1 MNRMLNAYRIGIPVL
16 GGLLLAGGLV
26 FTTEWSVHL
35 PWIAPLVVVVAVL
48 RRAQLPVT
56 KYTAVQLIG
65 MAAVGG
71 SLVVGPVAISLALA
85 AGIYIAD
92 RVWLRRDGTAAWI
105 NASREVVALLASAG
119 WYSWIRGPLGATD
132 QLDGNSVPAIALFI
146 LLQFLISKLLCY
158 FSLLLRGKLLPQ
170 ERSLILRYEVIA
182 LGSGVVAL
190 SALLVSVNFLG
201 WRGAGVVL
209 VVLAFAGLLLRRIV
223 EESIA
228 AEELNTVL
236 TIELVGATSE
246 GTLGEAIRRIEELG
260 HRLLEWRE
268 LRVLRAEADGATLIY
283 RSGPTAMTIHEP
295 APLDG
300 TNLRRE
306 VLETGR
312 AIFLGDADRDPR
324 VERPLPDAASRAV
337 VPLRFGDRTIG
348 VLELDTHKREA
359 YGPKESL
366 LIRRIANQ
374 MATTIHVID
383 LRNPLLATVERL
395 TREVETLT
403 TSARALRG
411 GSEAV
416 AHTAAE
422 IGRAAVEEAEQV
434 ARGLEVTTALSE
446 RSATAASDARL
457 AHEGTRKASA
467 IATEYRGTVDA
478 ALERLVGAKRFVS
491 EGSDRVALLARA
503 TEQVSGFISV
513 IRELAVQTNLL
524 ALNAAIEAA
533 RAGHEGRGFAVV
545 ADEVRK
551 LAEESGRAADE
562 ATGILRDFEQRMRE
576 TAALMERGEA
586 LVGDA
591 ETLSGG
597 AREALGSIVSA
608 TAGAASHAARIAG
621 LADDQGSDVARLK
634 ERMQRV
640 GEISGRNRTGAER
653 VATAAADQATALREM
668 ERATTGLRTIVGELS
683 DLTARITGIR

>member
-1 MNRMLNAYRIGIPVL
+1 MNRILNAYRIAIPLL
-16 GGLLLAGGLV
+16 GGLLLTVGLV
-26 FTTEWSVHL
+26 FTTEWSVQL
-35 PWIAPLVVVVAVL
+35 PWIAPLVVAVAVL
-48 RRAQLPVT
+48 RRTQLPVT
-56 KYTAVQLIG
+56 KYTAVQLVG

-71 SLVVGPVAISLALA
+71 SLVVGPVATATALA
-85 AGIYIAD
+85 AGIYFAD

-105 NASREVVALLASAG
+105 NASREVIALLASAG
-119 WYSWIRGPLGATD
+119 WYAWMRGPLGATA
-132 QLDGNSVPAIALFI
+132 QLDGTSVPAIALFI

-158 FSLLLRGKLLPQ
+158 FSLVLRDKLLPQ

-190 SALLVSVNFLG
+190 SALLISVAFLG

-236 TIELVGATSE
+236 TIELAGASSE
-246 GTLGEAIRRIEELG
+246 GSLEEAIRRIEELG

-268 LRVLRAEADGATLIY
+268 LRVLRAEAGAATLIY
-283 RSGPTAMTIHEP
+283 RSLPGSITTPEP

-312 AIFLGDADRDPR
+312 AIFLGHADRDPR

-348 VLELDTHKREA
+348 ILELDTHKRDA

-374 MATTIHVID
+374 MATTMHVID
-383 LRNPLLATVERL
+383 LRNPLLATVDRL
-395 TREVETLT
+395 TRELETLT
-403 TSARALRG
+403 TSTRVLRG
-411 GSEAV
+411 GSESV

-446 RSATAASDARL
+446 RSASAASDARL

-467 IATEYRGTVDA
+467 IATEYRGTVDS

-491 EGSDRVALLARA
+491 EGSDRVALLAKA
-503 TEQVSGFISV
+503 TEQVTGFISV

-551 LAEESGRAADE
+551 LAEESGRAADD

-586 LVGDA
+586 LLGDA

-597 AREALGSIVSA
+597 AREALGAIVSA
-608 TAGAASHAARIAG
+608 TAGAAAHTARIAG
-621 LADDQGSDVARLK
+621 LADDQGSEVARLK
-634 ERMQRV
+634 ERMHRV

-653 VATAAADQATALREM
+653 VSTLAADQATALREL
-668 ERATTGLRTIVGELS
+668 ERATTGVRAIVVELS
-683 DLTARITGIR
+683 DLTSRITGIR